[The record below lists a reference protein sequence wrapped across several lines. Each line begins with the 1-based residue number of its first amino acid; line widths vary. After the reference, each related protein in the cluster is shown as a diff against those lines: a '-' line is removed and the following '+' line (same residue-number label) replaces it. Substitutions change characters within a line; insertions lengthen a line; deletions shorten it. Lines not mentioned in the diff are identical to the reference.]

1 VTTPSEEY
9 RRFRHE
15 MRDTNDPPLFCDDF
29 IKFAYD
35 EAERQAA
42 KIGKLLFDRNS
53 HVCNIPLLGDKNS
66 YRLDESV
73 LEVARVT
80 VFDGVTRWTAKVRDL
95 YEYDML
101 QPDWRSMDFSATK
114 SVFVYD
120 STIEIAGN
128 CDFDGTLNIECY
140 RLPLQNAS
148 DADQFEISAQHHPH
162 LIDWA
167 KYLAYQTRDADT
179 EQAEYAKIHEE
190 RFRAYFS
197 GVAVSAEAARGKQRK
212 PDAPARSGRG
222 ATPAQLAD
230 AFFAECGDLNYK
242 NTDGRQLD
250 AGWARSLIEDYINE
264 AEYEAC
270 ERINIIFDSSS
281 SICSISTN
289 PATKSYLIDSKVVGI
304 KSISFTDAAL
314 DNYDISYR
322 EKHEFAKVNPSF
334 KSLPFTENKS
344 VFIDNYTLEIA
355 GVPVAGTLHLEIYR
369 TPLANASVSGQFE
382 IPDKYHASLLDWVKY
397 RSFSNPDTDAYD
409 EAKAVVF
416 LAKFEE
422 SFGKKRELWISE
434 SIKTSLPVLA
444 SAGSTLTPSYLFNLF
459 IHECGG
465 YSFKNSDGF
474 VYDAGWVRNL
484 ILGYIDE
491 AEKEA
496 CERMNIIFDAN
507 SPICSINTASTTK
520 SYSINSNIIFIKS
533 ISFTDAALNNY
544 EINYREK
551 HEFAKVSPLFN
562 SQSFLDNKSVFIDN
576 YTLEIA
582 GVPVA
587 GTLQLEV
594 YRTPLVNASVAD
606 QFSVPE
612 KYHAKLLDW
621 VKYRAFANPDIDIYN
636 DLKSTASLVRF
647 EDNFGKKRGL
657 SVSESIK
664 TSLPVL
670 ASAGAVLTP
679 SYLFNLFIHECG
691 GYSFKNTDGFV
702 YDAGWVRNLILGYV
716 DEAEKEACERAD
728 LIYDTSTSSVCNI
741 SVNTSSAIYSIDE
754 SVYFIKAIKF
764 TDSLGNS
771 FDVLVRNKNEFLKIN
786 SGYRSEAFSAS
797 KSVFIENRTIEI
809 AGIPDVA
816 GVLHLEVYRTPL
828 TNASIADQFEIPER
842 RVSSLINWVKYR
854 AFSNPDIDIYD
865 EAKAAVFLARFEDS
879 FGRRQVRGI
888 VSDEIKKSLPAI
900 QSRSQRA
907 ITPSAAINLF
917 IHECGGISFKNSDG
931 FLKDAGWAES
941 VLTGYLDEAEYEA
954 CERSN
959 ILFDKDTPAVCQIPV
974 VVGRSVYPLHGS
986 ITGISY
992 IKFAPAVGDQF
1003 DALVREKVEFGQIS
1017 PAWRTAGFS
1026 ANRCVFVHDS
1036 EIEIAGI
1043 PDIGGTLHLEV
1054 YRTPLANASISG
1066 QFEVPEKYHAKLLD
1080 WVKYRAFANP
1090 DIDIY
1095 DVKKSYVFYGQFQK
1109 TFGKGRDRKYIADE
1123 IKTSLPV
1130 SANTSGALSPLDL
1143 CNLFRLDAREKAFK
1157 NADGTLY
1164 DAGWRTDL
1172 LLSYA
1177 DEAEREAAARAS
1189 LIFDS
1194 ETESICKMSIT
1205 SGQSRYQL
1213 SELIVRVCKCSF
1225 VKSDGSVYDLE
1236 VRYSESEDVV
1246 NKGNRTKDFLENRV
1260 VYIREGELSCQG
1272 NVSVAGDILLEVYR
1286 YPKVSAS
1293 SIGSF
1298 EISSRHHVNLL
1309 NYIKYKAYSSVDN
1322 DVFHESALYHERKFI
1337 DIYGSK
1343 KTESLV
1349 NRESIRYLRTNKRW
1363 Y

>member
-1 VTTPSEEY
+1 MTTPSEEY
-9 RRFRHE
+9 CRFRQE

-42 KIGKLLFDRNS
+42 KIGKLLFDRTS
-53 HVCNIPLLGDKNS
+53 YVCNIPLLAGVNS
-66 YRLDESV
+66 YRLDETV
-73 LEVARVT
+73 FEVARVT
-80 VFDGVTRWTAKVRDL
+80 VFDGTARWTAKARDL

-101 QPDWRSMDFSATK
+101 QPDWRSMDFSTTK
-114 SVFVYD
+114 SVFIYD

-128 CDFDGTLNIECY
+128 FDFDGTLNIECY

-148 DADQFEISAQHHPH
+148 DADRFEISAQHHPH

-179 EQAEYAKIHEE
+179 EQAGYAKIHEE

-197 GVAVSAEAARGKQRK
+197 GVAAAAGAAKGKQRK
-212 PDAPARSGRG
+212 PEVTARSGRG
-222 ATPAQLAD
+222 ATLAQLAD

-270 ERINIIFDSSS
+270 ERLNIIFDSSS
-281 SICSISTN
+281 SICSINTN

-304 KSISFTDAAL
+304 KSISFTDSAL
-314 DNYDISYR
+314 NDYEVNYR

-334 KSLPFTENKS
+334 KALPFTENKS
-344 VFIDNYTLEIA
+344 VFIDNYTLETA
-355 GVPVAGTLHLEIYR
+355 GVPTSGTLHLEVYR
-369 TPLANASVSGQFE
+369 TPLANASVSGRFE
-382 IPDKYHASLLDWVKY
+382 IPDKYHASLLDWAKY
-397 RSFSNPDTDAYD
+397 KAFSNPDTDIYD
-409 EAKAVVF
+409 EAKAAVF
-416 LAKFEE
+416 LARFEG

-444 SAGSTLTPSYLFNLF
+444 SAGSMLTPSHLFNLF

-496 CERMNIIFDAN
+496 CER
-507 SPICSINTASTTK
+507 
-520 SYSINSNIIFIKS
+520 
-533 ISFTDAALNNY
+533 
-544 EINYREK
+544 
-551 HEFAKVSPLFN
+551 
-562 SQSFLDNKSVFIDN
+562 
-576 YTLEIA
+576 
-582 GVPVA
+582 
-587 GTLQLEV
+587 
-594 YRTPLVNASVAD
+594 
-606 QFSVPE
+606 
-612 KYHAKLLDW
+612 
-621 VKYRAFANPDIDIYN
+621 
-636 DLKSTASLVRF
+636 
-647 EDNFGKKRGL
+647 
-657 SVSESIK
+657 
-664 TSLPVL
+664 
-670 ASAGAVLTP
+670 
-679 SYLFNLFIHECG
+679 
-691 GYSFKNTDGFV
+691 
-702 YDAGWVRNLILGYV
+702 
-716 DEAEKEACERAD
+716 AD
-728 LIYDTSTSSVCNI
+728 LIYDISTPSVCDI
-741 SVNTSSAIYSIDE
+741 SVSNSNTIYSIDE

-771 FDVLVRNKNEFLKIN
+771 FDVLVRNKNEFIKIN
-786 SGYRSEAFSAS
+786 SSYRSEGFSVG
-797 KSVFIENRTIEI
+797 KSVFVENRTIEI
-809 AGIPDVA
+809 AGISDIV
-816 GVLHLEVYRTPL
+816 GTLHLEVYRTPL
-828 TNASIADQFEIPER
+828 VNASVSDQFEIPSR
-842 RVSSLINWVKYR
+842 YSSSLINWVKFK

-865 EAKAAVFLARFEDS
+865 EAKAAAFLARFEDS
-879 FGRRQVRGI
+879 FGKRQVRGI
-888 VSDEIKKSLPAI
+888 VSDEIKKSLPVI

-941 VLTGYLDEAEYEA
+941 VLAGYLDEAEYEA

-974 VVGRSVYPLHGS
+974 IVGQSVYSLHGS
-986 ITGISY
+986 ATGISY
-992 IKFAPAVGDQF
+992 IKFVPAVGSQF
-1003 DALVREKVEFGQIS
+1003 DVLVREKVEFGQIF
-1017 PAWRTAGFS
+1017 PTWRAAGFS
-1026 ANRCVFVHDS
+1026 ANKSIFVHDS
-1036 EIEIAGI
+1036 ELELAGI
-1043 PDIGGTLHLEV
+1043 PDIAGTLHLEV
-1054 YRTPLANASISG
+1054 YRTPLANASIAD
-1066 QFEVPEKYHAKLLD
+1066 QFEIPEKYHAKLLD

-1194 ETESICKMSIT
+1194 ETESICKMSIA

-1213 SELIVRVCKCSF
+1213 SELVVRVCKCSF

-1293 SIGSF
+1293 SVGSF
-1298 EISSRHHVNLL
+1298 EITSRHHINLL
-1309 NYIKYKAYSSVDN
+1309 HYIKYKAYSSVDN
-1322 DVFHESALYHERKFI
+1322 DVFHESAAYHERKFT